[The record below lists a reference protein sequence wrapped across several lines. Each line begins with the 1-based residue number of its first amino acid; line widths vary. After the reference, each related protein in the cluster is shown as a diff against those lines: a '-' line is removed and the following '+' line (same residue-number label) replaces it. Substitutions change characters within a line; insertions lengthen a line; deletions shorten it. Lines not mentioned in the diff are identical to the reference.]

1 MLIHTGK
8 KASPPEMGT
17 RQGERT
23 TCSII
28 TGEKNTTPHD
38 QIVLGYSYYGKGAI
52 IVGDYKL
59 IVGPQFDTCS
69 SLMWSP
75 VDFPCSDGPKGIN
88 CYPYCLYNIVDDP
101 EERHELS
108 SEEPEILNQLMKR
121 YMQFSL
127 EPLSMQDQGY
137 HSSKELPRFSKA
149 CEYMKEHGGY
159 WRPWKELP

>member
-1 MLIHTGK
+1 MQLTVWMC
-8 KASPPEMGT
+8 SPSSL
-17 RQGERT
+17 ERT
-23 TCSII
+23 AVLMIRLCWATTII
-28 TGEKNTTPHD
+28 
-38 QIVLGYSYYGKGAI
+38 GKGAI

-59 IVGPQFDTCS
+59 IVEPQGDKCS

-88 CYPYCLYNIVDDP
+88 CDPYCLYNIVNDP

-108 SEEPEILNQLMKR
+108 SEEPEILNRLMKH